1 MRAGIRPSLTGARRT
16 PILAVIQTHLGEP
29 AMAQVAKL
37 ERTRGGGESELL
49 EMIRTRSMRLG
60 KFTLA
65 SGRESDLYLNLK
77 PTMMD
82 PRGAHLCAKAFL
94 DRVPPGTDYVGGLE
108 MGAVPVI
115 SALAAVSDI
124 EGRPVKTFFVRK
136 TAKDHG
142 TKEVVEGLATGESLA
157 GKKVLVTDDVATT
170 GGSVIKAIEAAR
182 AAGAIV
188 TDALVIVDR
197 QEGGTEAMAA
207 IGVRLASVF
216 VGDDFR

>member
-1 MRAGIRPSLTGARRT
+1 
-16 PILAVIQTHLGEP
+16 
-29 AMAQVAKL
+29 MAQVAKL
-37 ERTRGGGESELL
+37 ERTRGDGEDELL
-49 EMIRTRSMRLG
+49 EMIRVRSRRLG

-82 PRGAHLCAKAFL
+82 PRGARLCAEAFL
-94 DRVPPGTDYVGGLE
+94 ARVPPGTDYVGGIE

-115 SALAAVSDI
+115 ASLAAVSDI
-124 EGRPVKTFFVRK
+124 AGTPVKTFFVRK
-136 TAKDHG
+136 APKDHG
-142 TKEVVEGLATGESLA
+142 TREVVEGLAAGETLD
-157 GKKVLVTDDVATT
+157 GKRVLVTDDVATT

-197 QEGGTEAMAA
+197 QEGGTESLAA
-207 IGVRLASVF
+207 LGVTLHSVF
-216 VGDDFR
+216 VGDQLR

>member
-1 MRAGIRPSLTGARRT
+1 
-16 PILAVIQTHLGEP
+16 
-29 AMAQVAKL
+29 MAQVAKL

-49 EMIRTRSMRLG
+49 EMIRARSMRLG

-82 PRGAHLCAKAFL
+82 PRGARLCAEAFL
-94 DRVPPGTDYVGGLE
+94 ARVPPGTEYVGGIE
-108 MGAVPVI
+108 MGAVPLTAAMAAI
-115 SALAAVSDI
+115 SDVQ
-124 EGRPVKTFFVRK
+124 GKPVRTFFVRK
-136 TAKDHG
+136 AVKDHG
-142 TKEVVEGLATGESLA
+142 TRQLVEGLADGETLQ
-157 GKKVLVTDDVATT
+157 GKRVLVTEDVVTT
-170 GGSVIKAIEAAR
+170 AGSVLQAVEAVR

-197 QEGGTEAMAA
+197 QEGGAENLAA
-207 IGVRLASVF
+207 HGVKLHSVF

>member
-1 MRAGIRPSLTGARRT
+1 
-16 PILAVIQTHLGEP
+16 
-29 AMAQVAKL
+29 MAAVAKL
-37 ERTRGGGESELL
+37 ERTRDGGESELL
-49 EMIRTRSMRLG
+49 EMIRARSMRLG

-82 PRGAHLCAKAFL
+82 PRGARLCAQAFL
-94 DRVPPGTDYVGGLE
+94 ARVPPGTDYVGGLE

-115 SALAAVSDI
+115 AALAAVSDI

-136 TAKDHG
+136 AAKDHG
-142 TKEVVEGLATGESLA
+142 TKEVVEGLAGGESLA
-157 GKKVLVTDDVATT
+157 GKRALMTDDVATT
-170 GGSVIKAIEAAR
+170 GGSVIQAIEAAR

-188 TDALVIVDR
+188 EHALVIVDR
-197 QEGGTEAMAA
+197 QEGGAENLAA
-207 IGVRLASVF
+207 IGVKLHSVF

>member
-1 MRAGIRPSLTGARRT
+1 
-16 PILAVIQTHLGEP
+16 
-29 AMAQVAKL
+29 MAQVAKL

-49 EMIRTRSMRLG
+49 EIIRARSIRLG

-82 PRGAHLCAKAFL
+82 PRGARLCAEAFL
-94 DRVPPGTDYVGGLE
+94 ARVPPGTDYVGGIE

-115 SALAAVSDI
+115 AALAAISDVH
-124 EGRPVKTFFVRK
+124 GAPVKTFFVRK
-136 TAKDHG
+136 APKDHG
-142 TKEVVEGLATGESLA
+142 TKEVVEGLTSGESLA
-157 GKKVLVTDDVATT
+157 GKRVLVTDDVATT

-188 TDALVIVDR
+188 EDALVLVDR
-197 QEGGTEAMAA
+197 QEGGTENLAA
-207 IGVRLASVF
+207 LGVRLASVF

>member
-1 MRAGIRPSLTGARRT
+1 
-16 PILAVIQTHLGEP
+16 
-29 AMAQVAKL
+29 MAQVAKL

-49 EMIRTRSMRLG
+49 EMIKQRSRRLG

-82 PRGAHLCAKAFL
+82 PRGARLCAEAFL
-94 DRVPPGTDYVGGLE
+94 ARVPAGTDYVGGIE
-108 MGAVPVI
+108 MGAVPVTAAMAAI
-115 SALAAVSDI
+115 SDVQ
-124 EGRPVKTFFVRK
+124 GTPVRTFFVRK
-136 TAKDHG
+136 AAKDHG
-142 TKEVVEGLATGESLA
+142 TRQLVEGLAEGESIA

-170 GGSVIKAIEAAR
+170 AGSVLQAVEAAR

-197 QEGGTEAMAA
+197 QEGGAENLAA
-207 IGVRLASVF
+207 HGVTLHSVF

>member
-1 MRAGIRPSLTGARRT
+1 
-16 PILAVIQTHLGEP
+16 
-29 AMAQVAKL
+29 MAQVAKL
-37 ERTRGGGESELL
+37 ERTRGDGESELL
-49 EMIRTRSMRLG
+49 EIIRARSMRLG

-82 PRGAHLCAKAFL
+82 PRGARLCAEAFL
-94 DRVPPGTDYVGGLE
+94 ARVPAGVDYVGGIAV
-108 MGAVPVI
+108 GAVPVI

-124 EGRPVKTFFVRK
+124 AGRPVKTFFVR
-136 TAKDHG
+136 TAAKDHG
-142 TKEVVEGLATGESLA
+142 TRELVEGLSSGESLA
-157 GKKVLVTDDVATT
+157 GKRVLVTDDVATS
-170 GGSVIKAIEAAR
+170 GGSVLQAIVAAR

-197 QEGGTEAMAA
+197 QEGGTEALAA
-207 IGVRLASVF
+207 VGVKLASVF

>member
-1 MRAGIRPSLTGARRT
+1 
-16 PILAVIQTHLGEP
+16 
-29 AMAQVAKL
+29 MAEVAKL
-37 ERTRGGGESELL
+37 ERTRGGEESELL
-49 EMIRTRSMRLG
+49 EMIKQRSRRLG

-82 PRGAHLCAKAFL
+82 PRGARLCAEAFL
-94 DRVPPGTDYVGGLE
+94 ARIPAGVDYVGGIE
-108 MGAVPVI
+108 MGAVPVTAAMAAI
-115 SALAAVSDI
+115 SDVH
-124 EGRPVKTFFVRK
+124 GKPVRTFFVRK
-136 TAKDHG
+136 AVKDHG
-142 TKEVVEGLATGESLA
+142 TRQLVEGLAEGETIA

-170 GGSVIKAIEAAR
+170 AGSVLQAVEAAR

-197 QEGGTEAMAA
+197 QEGGTENLAA
-207 IGVRLASVF
+207 YGVTLHSVF

>member
-1 MRAGIRPSLTGARRT
+1 
-16 PILAVIQTHLGEP
+16 
-29 AMAQVAKL
+29 MAQVAKL

-49 EMIRTRSMRLG
+49 EMIRTRSMQLG

-94 DRVPPGTDYVGGLE
+94 ARVPPGTDYVGGLE

-124 EGRPVKTFFVRK
+124 EGQPVKTFFVRK
-136 TAKDHG
+136 SAKDHG
-142 TKEVVEGLATGESLA
+142 TKEVVEGLMTGETLA
-157 GKKVLVTDDVATT
+157 GKRLLMVDDVATT

-182 AAGAIV
+182 SAGAIV

-207 IGVRLASVF
+207 LGVRLASVF

>member
-1 MRAGIRPSLTGARRT
+1 
-16 PILAVIQTHLGEP
+16 
-29 AMAQVAKL
+29 MAAAATL
-37 ERTRGGGESELL
+37 ERTHAGDEAELKAL
-49 EMIRTRSMRLG
+49 IRERSLRLG

-82 PRGAHLCAKAFL
+82 PRGARLCAQAFL
-94 DRVPPGTDYVGGLE
+94 ARVPPGTDYVGGLE

-115 SALAAVSDI
+115 ASLAAVSDI

-136 TAKDHG
+136 AAKDHG
-142 TKEVVEGLATGESLA
+142 TREVVEGLASGESLA
-157 GKKVLVTDDVATT
+157 GKRVLMTDDVATT
-170 GGSVIKAIEAAR
+170 GGSVIQAIEAAR

-188 TDALVIVDR
+188 DHALVIVDR
-197 QEGGTEAMAA
+197 QEGGTENLAA
-207 IGVRLASVF
+207 HGVTLHSVF